1 MSLVAR
7 RWQVKPSEIH
17 KITVRSRK
25 SFKDSVTRETGE
37 THISSSTSC
46 SPSAS
51 PNRIRVI
58 LSKRSAVNSDKSA
71 VNEVSSRLSDVS
83 CSAKPKVEILVES
96 LVMHLWNRDQ
106 AVHVAGD
113 FGVYFQQTRSTALW
127 YSRLYNSK
135 APRGPMDEKEGE
147 ILALASVFLAFK
159 AADYIPG
166 TGRVRMAQLI
176 EAYEKSISSVIE
188 EPQVSLV
195 VDQICITEMEILCLS
210 GFNFC
215 PC

>member
-7 RWQVKPSEIH
+7 GWQVKPSEIQ

-58 LSKRSAVNSDKSA
+58 LSKRSVVNSDKSA
-71 VNEVSSRLSDVS
+71 ANEVSSRLSDVS

-106 AVHVAGD
+106 DVHVED
-113 FGVYFQQTRSTALW
+113 FGVYFQETRSTALW
-127 YSRLYNSK
+127 YSRFYNSK
-135 APRGPMDEKEGE
+135 ATRGPLDEKKGA

-176 EAYEKSISSVIE
+176 EAYEKSIGSVIE

-195 VDQICITEMEILCLS
+195 VDQICITEMEIVCLS